1 MILER
6 YAFYSKSITTPA
18 GNFEHCFFVGDTAD
32 PPVVDGV
39 TIPRE
44 FYEVRQEIEINLS
57 HCTVKQLQGI
67 LCKYLSNESERLI
80 QTKKNFV
87 KFDFRFIVPRL
98 YLWT

>member
-6 YAFYSKSITTPA
+6 YAFYSKGTTTPA
-18 GNFEHCFFVGDTAD
+18 GNFEHCFYVSDTTD

-44 FYEVRQEIEINLS
+44 FYEIRQEIEVNLS

-67 LCKYLSNESERLI
+67 LCKYLSNLNQALDS
-80 QTKKNFV
+80 KG
-87 KFDFRFIVPRL
+87 IVSKM
-98 YLWT
+98 